1 MSTRE
6 PPLDEEGVEPL
17 AERIRDLPRV
27 GDRAAGRHILIWIA
41 GAAALAFI
49 ALLVSG
55 ALGSETFRKLTGKE
69 IAARLTGME
78 LTDDVHWGLVFER
91 GGHLSPRSR
100 WARRPR
106 GTWRVQ
112 QDELCSDTGRGE
124 QCQQVW
130 VSGKNVQLR
139 KPGLDIFEEGVLQKP
154 HARKLP

>member
-78 LTDDVHWGLVFER
+78 LTDDVHWALVFEK
-91 GGHLSPRSR
+91 GGRLSSFSMGKGSE
-100 WARRPR
+100 
-106 GTWRVQ
+106 GT
-112 QDELCSDTGRGE
+112 
-124 QCQQVW
+124 
-130 VSGKNVQLR
+130 
-139 KPGLDIFEEGVLQKP
+139 
-154 HARKLP
+154 